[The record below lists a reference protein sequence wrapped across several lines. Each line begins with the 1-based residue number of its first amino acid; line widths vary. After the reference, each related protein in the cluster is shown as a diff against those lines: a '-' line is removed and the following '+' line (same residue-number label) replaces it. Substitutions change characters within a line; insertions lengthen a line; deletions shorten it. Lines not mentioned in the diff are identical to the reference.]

1 MPIVVSVPSDKKFQV
16 NVGIKIIILEVL
28 TTKSIDRALPS
39 NKSLGAQCLE
49 LRYRLVVMFYT
60 TDKNKD
66 KMPYRL

>member
-60 TDKNKD
+60 TDKNKA